1 MQELKAKPSSVKKPQ
16 RDAAGRRIAVGT
28 EGVPKPQ
35 RYWAVTA
42 ILLAITISVMDAS
55 IANLALPT
63 ISKALD
69 IPPHL
74 SIWVVNAYLV
84 TLIATTIPLSALG
97 ERVGFIYMFR
107 GGIII
112 FMCGS
117 ILCAL
122 STNLPMLITG
132 RVINGLGGAVMMS
145 IFGAMM
151 RHIYP
156 PKEIANGI
164 SINAMMVGVT
174 AVLSPGLGAFILA
187 ISSWQWIFVFAIPL
201 CLISL
206 LFSRFLPKVAA
217 ITSPYDYQSAILN
230 VITLGCLITG
240 LDLVTNSTPL
250 GLALLT
256 IAIISGSLLW
266 HRSAKQAAPLFP
278 VDLFR
283 ISTFKYAVIVSTLCF
298 GAASAAMLSLPF
310 FYENT
315 IGLNTQTVGMLFMA
329 WPIGSTLMAR
339 PSARL
344 SAKYPASI
352 LAAIGSCIML
362 SALVALTFLAKDA
375 WLGYFAICMFC
386 CGLGFGFIQTP
397 NNKTILLSTPLN
409 RSGATGAMQSG
420 ARVFGQS
427 VGAAFVAICFHL
439 SANHGVYFA
448 LIISIVA
455 VAISALINLIRFYR
469 GKDIEV
475 I

>member
-1 MQELKAKPSSVKKPQ
+1 MQQLKAKPSSVKKPQ
-16 RDAAGRRIAVGT
+16 RPQTERRQA
-28 EGVPKPQ
+28 EGSEGIPKPR

-42 ILLAITISVMDAS
+42 ILLAIAISVMDAS

-63 ISKALD
+63 ISKELN

-122 STNLPMLITG
+122 STNLPMLIVG

-164 SINAMMVGVT
+164 SINAMTVGIT
-174 AVLSPGLGAFILA
+174 AVLSPGLGAFILS

-206 LFSRFLPKVAA
+206 LFSHFLPKVKA

-230 VITLGCLITG
+230 IITLGSFITG
-240 LDLVTNSTPL
+240 LDLVSNNTSL
-250 GLALLT
+250 GL
-256 IAIISGSLLW
+256 SLLSIAAIGGTILW
-266 HRSAKQAAPLFP
+266 RRSAKQTAPLFP

-283 ISTFKYAVIVSTLCF
+283 ISTFKYAVIVSALCF
-298 GAASAAMLSLPF
+298 GAAASAMLALPF

-315 IGLNTQTVGMLFMA
+315 IGLTTKTVGMLFMA

-339 PSARL
+339 PSAYL
-344 SAKYPASI
+344 SSKYPASI

-362 SALVALTFLAKDA
+362 SAIVTLALLPKDA
-375 WLGYFAICMFC
+375 YLGFYALCMFFS
-386 CGLGFGFIQTP
+386 GLGFGFIQTP

-409 RSGATGAMQSG
+409 RSGATGALQSG

-439 SANHGVYFA
+439 SATHGVYIA
-448 LIISIVA
+448 LIISITA
-455 VAISALINLIRFYR
+455 LAISAIINLLRFYR

>member
-1 MQELKAKPSSVKKPQ
+1 MRKLEAKPSSVKKPQ
-16 RDAAGRRIAVGT
+16 RTSPALRQAQGSAGI
-28 EGVPKPQ
+28 PKPQ

-42 ILLAITISVMDAS
+42 ILLAIAISVMDAS

-63 ISKALD
+63 ISKELD

-84 TLIATTIPLSALG
+84 TLISTTIPLSALG

-122 STNLPMLITG
+122 STNLPMLVAG

-156 PKEIANGI
+156 PKDIANGI
-164 SINAMMVGVT
+164 SLNAMMVGVT
-174 AVLSPGLGAFILA
+174 AILSPGLGAFILSV
-187 ISSWQWIFVFAIPL
+187 SSWQWIFVFAIPL

-206 LFSRFLPKVAA
+206 LFSSYLPRVEP
-217 ITSPYDYQSAILN
+217 ITKPYDYQSAILN
-230 VITLGCLITG
+230 IITFSCFITG
-240 LDLVTNSTPL
+240 LNLATNQTPL
-250 GLALLT
+250 SIGLLM
-256 IAIISGSLLW
+256 IASIGGTLLW
-266 HRSAKQAAPLFP
+266 RRSRKQTAPLFP
-278 VDLFR
+278 VDLLR
-283 ISTFKYAVIVSTLCF
+283 IPTFKYAVIVSALCF
-298 GAASAAMLSLPF
+298 GAASSSMLALPF
-310 FYENT
+310 YYENI
-315 IGLNTQTVGMLFMA
+315 IGLTTKTVGMLFMA

-339 PSARL
+339 PSAHL
-344 SAKYPASI
+344 SSKYPASI

-362 SALVALTFLAKDA
+362 ASLVVLTLIPKDA
-375 WLGYFAICMFC
+375 WLGFYALCMFLS
-386 CGLGFGFIQTP
+386 GVGFGFIQTP

-420 ARVFGQS
+420 SRMFGQS
-427 VGAAFVAICFHL
+427 SGAALVAVSFHL
-439 SANHGVYFA
+439 SASHGVFFA
-448 LIISIVA
+448 LTISIT
-455 VAISALINLIRFYR
+455 AIAIAALINLVRFYR
-469 GKDIEV
+469 GKDIE
-475 I
+475 II

>member
-1 MQELKAKPSSVKKPQ
+1 MRKFEVKPSSVKKPQ
-16 RDAAGRRIAVGT
+16 LTAAARRQAIGS
-28 EGVPKPQ
+28 EGIPKPR

-42 ILLAITISVMDAS
+42 ILLAIAISVIDAS

-107 GGIII
+107 GGIVI

-156 PKEIANGI
+156 PREIAHGI
-164 SINAMMVGVT
+164 SINAMTVGIT
-174 AVLSPGLGAFILA
+174 AVLSPGLGAFILSIA
-187 ISSWQWIFVFAIPL
+187 SWQWIFVFAIPL
-201 CLISL
+201 CLIAL
-206 LFSRFLPKVAA
+206 LFSHFLPKVAP
-217 ITSPYDYQSAILN
+217 ITSPYDYKSAALN
-230 VITLGCLITG
+230 IIALGCFITG
-240 LDLVTNSTPL
+240 LDLITNNVYL
-250 GLALLT
+250 GLGLLT
-256 IAIISGSLLW
+256 VAAVAGTLLW
-266 HRSAKQAAPLFP
+266 RRSSKQTAPLFP

-283 ISTFKYAVIVSTLCF
+283 IPTFKYAVIVSALCF
-298 GAASAAMLSLPF
+298 GSAASAMLALPF

-315 IGLNTQTVGMLFMA
+315 IGLATKTVGMLFMA
-329 WPIGSTLMAR
+329 WPVGSTLMAR
-339 PSARL
+339 PSAYL
-344 SAKYPASI
+344 SSKYPASI
-352 LAAIGSCIML
+352 LAAIGSCIMFC
-362 SALVALTFLAKDA
+362 ALVTLVLLPKDM
-375 WLGYFAICMFC
+375 WLGFYAICMFL
-386 CGLGFGFIQTP
+386 CGVGFGFIQTP
-397 NNKTILLSTPLN
+397 NNKTILLSTPLH
-409 RSGATGAMQSG
+409 RSGATGALQSG
-420 ARVFGQS
+420 SRVFGQS
-427 VGAAFVAICFHL
+427 VGTAFVAVSFHL
-439 SANHGVYFA
+439 SANHGVYYA
-448 LIISIVA
+448 LIISITA
-455 VAISALINLIRFYR
+455 VTISALINLIRFYR